1 MVEDLGVGFRIQG
14 LGFRFCVQEQVL
26 NIHKPR
32 ILNPASTLQGPKTIK
47 PNAFTWV
54 GGGTHELIRRGA
66 AVQSSPIS
74 CSGSEWQ
81 PLSEESK
88 QPASAEFVFEGL
100 SSGLLRFPFR
110 TLRILP
116 YPGFILRLSCS
127 PLSWIYPGLILG
139 YILPSSLRKG
149 WATTLLQVEALILTH
164 FVVISSKNAL
174 KLKSYCPQQLVF
186 HLPKNP
192 G

>member
-1 MVEDLGVGFRIQG
+1 MFEDLGVGFRIQG

-32 ILNPASTLQGPKTIK
+32 MLNPASKLQGPKTIK
-47 PNAFTWV
+47 PNVFTASDLQATWV

-88 QPASAEFVFEGL
+88 QPASAEFFFEGL

-116 YPGFILRLSCS
+116 YPGFIQRSSCS
-127 PLSWIYPGLILG
+127 PLSWAYPGFILG
-139 YILPSSLRKG
+139 LS
-149 WATTLLQVEALILTH
+149 WATFFPLVCERVGRPH
-164 FVVISSKNAL
+164 
-174 KLKSYCPQQLVF
+174 YCRWR
-186 HLPKNP
+186 H
-192 G
+192 